1 MKIPTIRGLID
12 RRILVNFRIAPAL
25 LTNILPKP
33 FRPQIVNG
41 FGVAGIC
48 LIRLAQVRLK
58 WMPAWMGVSSENAA
72 HRIAVEWDTASG
84 VRTGVFVPRRDTS
97 SRLNSMAG
105 GRIFPG
111 VQNRAHFDVDETED
125 DYRIGMQSIDKTAS
139 VSVECQRSAAMPD
152 DSIFRTIDDAS
163 RFFKAGSLGYSPQR
177 TNRVYDG
184 MELKTFTWS
193 LEPLSVSQVESSFFE
208 DRCRFP
214 VGSVTFDNAL
224 LMRGIEH
231 EWHSGSPICCKD

>member
-1 MKIPTIRGLID
+1 MRIPIIRGLID

-25 LTNILPKP
+25 LSNILPKP

-48 LIRLAQVRLK
+48 LIRLTQIRLK
-58 WMPAWMGVSSENAA
+58 WMPDFMGVSSENAA
-72 HRIAVEWDTASG
+72 HRIAVEWDTKSG

-97 SRLNSMAG
+97 SLFNSIAG

-111 VQNRAHFDVDETED
+111 VQNRAHFDVEEVD
-125 DYRIGMQSIDKTAS
+125 DHYRIGMRSLDRTAS
-139 VSVECQRSAAMPD
+139 VFLECQRTATMPD
-152 DSIFRTIDDAS
+152 NSIFRTIEDAS
-163 RFFKAGSLGYSPQR
+163 RFFKAGALGYSPQK
-177 TNRVYDG
+177 TNRVFDG

-193 LEPLSVSQVESSFFE
+193 LEPLAVSRVESSFFD
-208 DRCRFP
+208 DRNRFP

-231 EWHSGSPICCKD
+231 EWHSGRVRSPR